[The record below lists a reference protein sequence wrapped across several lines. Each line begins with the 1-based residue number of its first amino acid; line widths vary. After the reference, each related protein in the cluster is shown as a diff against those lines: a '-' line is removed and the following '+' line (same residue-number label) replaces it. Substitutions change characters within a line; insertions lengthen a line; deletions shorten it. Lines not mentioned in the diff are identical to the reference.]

1 MIMANLEQF
10 ETRMGKA
17 IQNLESEYNSIR
29 AGRAN
34 AAVLDKI
41 SVEYYGVPSPLAT
54 IASVSVPDARTLLI
68 QPWDASI
75 LSEIEK
81 SIQKSDLGINP
92 TNDGKAVRLSFPPL
106 TEERRK
112 EIVKDV
118 SKKAEAARVA
128 VRNIR
133 RDAMDYFKNQKKAN
147 EITED
152 DLKAAEKDTQ
162 TLTDKY
168 IKTIDDICSKKEKE
182 ILSV

>member
-1 MIMANLEQF
+1 MANLEQF

-17 IQNLESEYNSIR
+17 VQNLESEYNSIR

-41 SVEYYGVPSPLAT
+41 TVEYYGVPSPLAT

-81 SIQKSDLGINP
+81 SIQKSELGINP
-92 TNDGKAVRLSFPPL
+92 TNDGKAIRLNFPPL

-133 RDAMDYFKNQKKAN
+133 RDAMDYFKNQKKNN

-168 IKTIDDICSKKEKE
+168 IKIVDDTCSKKEKE

>member
-1 MIMANLEQF
+1 MATNLEQF

-41 SVEYYGVPSPLAT
+41 TVEYYGVASPLAT

-81 SIQKSDLGINP
+81 SIQKSELGINP
-92 TNDGKAVRLSFPPL
+92 TNDGKAVRLNFPPL

-133 RDAMDYFKNQKKAN
+133 RDAMDYFRNQKKAN

-168 IKTIDDICSKKEKE
+168 IKIIDDVCSKKEKE

>member
-1 MIMANLEQF
+1 MANLEQF

-41 SVEYYGVPSPLAT
+41 TVEYYGVPSPLAT

-81 SIQKSDLGINP
+81 AILKSELGINP

-168 IKTIDDICSKKEKE
+168 IKIVDDTCSKKEKE

>member
-1 MIMANLEQF
+1 MANLEQF
-10 ETRMGKA
+10 ETRMQKA
-17 IQNLESEYNSIR
+17 IQNLEGEYNSIR

-41 SVEYYGVPSPLAT
+41 TVEYYGVASPLAT

-81 SIQKSDLGINP
+81 SILKSELGINP
-92 TNDGKAVRLSFPPL
+92 ANDGKAIRLNFPPL

-133 RDAMDYFKNQKKAN
+133 RDAMDYFKNQKKNN

-168 IKTIDDICSKKEKE
+168 IKIIDDTCSKKEKE

>member
-1 MIMANLEQF
+1 MATNLEQF

-41 SVEYYGVPSPLAT
+41 TVEYYGVASPLAT

-81 SIQKSDLGINP
+81 SIQKSELGINP
-92 TNDGKAVRLSFPPL
+92 TNDGKAVRLNFPPL

-168 IKTIDDICSKKEKE
+168 IKMIDDVCSKKEKE

>member
-1 MIMANLEQF
+1 MATNLEQF

-41 SVEYYGVPSPLAT
+41 TVEYYGVASPLAT

-81 SIQKSDLGINP
+81 SIMKSELGINP
-92 TNDGKAVRLSFPPL
+92 ANDGKAIRLNFPPL

-133 RDAMDYFKNQKKAN
+133 RDAMDYFKNQKKNN

-168 IKTIDDICSKKEKE
+168 IKIIDDTCSKKEKE

>member
-1 MIMANLEQF
+1 MANLEQF
-10 ETRMGKA
+10 ESRMGKA

-41 SVEYYGVPSPLAT
+41 TVEYYGVASPLAT

-81 SIQKSDLGINP
+81 SIQKSELGINP
-92 TNDGKAVRLSFPPL
+92 TNDGKAVRLNFPPL

-168 IKTIDDICSKKEKE
+168 IKIVDDTCSKKEKE

>member
-1 MIMANLEQF
+1 MANLEQF

-41 SVEYYGVPSPLAT
+41 TVEYYGVASPLAT

-81 SIQKSDLGINP
+81 SIHKSELGINP
-92 TNDGKAVRLSFPPL
+92 ANDGKAIRLSFPPL

-133 RDAMDYFKNQKKAN
+133 RDAMDYFKNQKKNN

-168 IKTIDDICSKKEKE
+168 IKMVDDTCSKKEKE

>member
-1 MIMANLEQF
+1 MANLEQF
-10 ETRMGKA
+10 ETRMQKA
-17 IQNLESEYNSIR
+17 IQNLEGEYNSIR

-41 SVEYYGVPSPLAT
+41 TVEYYGVASPLAT

-81 SIQKSDLGINP
+81 SIMKSELGINP
-92 TNDGKAVRLSFPPL
+92 ANDGKAIRLNFPPL

-112 EIVKDV
+112 EFVKII
-118 SKKAEAARVA
+118 SKKSEEAKVA
-128 VRNIR
+128 IRGVR
-133 RDAMDYFKNQKKAN
+133 RDALEGIKKQNKNG

-152 DLKAAEKDTQ
+152 DVKIAEKDIQ
-162 TLTDKY
+162 ELTDKY
-168 IKTIDDICSKKEKE
+168 VKNVEEEYKKKEKE
-182 ILSV
+182 ILSI

>member
-1 MIMANLEQF
+1 MATNLEQF

-41 SVEYYGVPSPLAT
+41 TVEYYGVASPLAT

-81 SIQKSDLGINP
+81 SIQKSELGINP
-92 TNDGKAVRLSFPPL
+92 TNDGKAVRLNFPPL

-168 IKTIDDICSKKEKE
+168 IKIIDDVCSKKEKE

>member
-1 MIMANLEQF
+1 MATNLEQF

-41 SVEYYGVPSPLAT
+41 TVEYYGVASPLAT

-81 SIQKSDLGINP
+81 SIQKSELGINP
-92 TNDGKAVRLSFPPL
+92 TNDGKAVRLNFPPL

-152 DLKAAEKDTQ
+152 DLKAAEKDAQ

-168 IKTIDDICSKKEKE
+168 IKMIDDICGKKEKE

>member
-1 MIMANLEQF
+1 MANLEQF

-41 SVEYYGVPSPLAT
+41 TVEYYGVASPLAT

-81 SIQKSDLGINP
+81 SIQKSELGINP
-92 TNDGKAVRLSFPPL
+92 ANDGKAIRLNFPPL

-133 RDAMDYFKNQKKAN
+133 RDAMDYFKNQKKNN

-152 DLKAAEKDTQ
+152 DLKGAEKDIQ

-168 IKTIDDICSKKEKE
+168 IKIIDDTCSKKEKE

>member
-1 MIMANLEQF
+1 MANLEQF
-10 ETRMGKA
+10 ETRMQKA
-17 IQNLESEYNSIR
+17 IQNLEGEYNSIR

-41 SVEYYGVPSPLAT
+41 TVEYYGVASPLAT

-81 SIQKSDLGINP
+81 SIQKSELGINP

-118 SKKAEAARVA
+118 SKKAENAKVA

-133 RDAMDYFKNQKKAN
+133 RDAMDYFKNLKKNN

-152 DLKAAEKDTQ
+152 DLKNAEKDAQ

-168 IKTIDDICSKKEKE
+168 IKMIDDICDKKEKE

>member
-1 MIMANLEQF
+1 MANLEQF

-41 SVEYYGVPSPLAT
+41 TVEYYGVASPLAT

-81 SIQKSDLGINP
+81 SIQKSELGINP
-92 TNDGKAVRLSFPPL
+92 ANDGKAIRLSFPPL

-133 RDAMDYFKNQKKAN
+133 RDAMDYFKNQKKNN

-168 IKTIDDICSKKEKE
+168 IKMVDDTCSKKEKE

>member
-1 MIMANLEQF
+1 MATNLEQF

-41 SVEYYGVPSPLAT
+41 TVEYYGVASPLAT

-81 SIQKSDLGINP
+81 SIQKSELGINP
-92 TNDGKAVRLSFPPL
+92 TNDGKAVRLNFPPL

-152 DLKAAEKDTQ
+152 DLKAAEKDAQ

-168 IKTIDDICSKKEKE
+168 IKMIDDICSKKEKE

>member
-1 MIMANLEQF
+1 
-10 ETRMGKA
+10 MGKA

-41 SVEYYGVPSPLAT
+41 TVEYYGVPSPLAT

-81 SIQKSDLGINP
+81 AILKSELGINP
-92 TNDGKAVRLSFPPL
+92 TNDGKAIRLSFPPL

-112 EIVKDV
+112 EIAKTIK
-118 SKKAEAARVA
+118 SKCEDSKVA
-128 VRNIR
+128 IRSIR
-133 RDAMDYFKNQKKAN
+133 RDAIESFKTAKKNN

-152 DLKAAEKDTQ
+152 DLKGIEKDVQ
-162 TLTDKY
+162 TLTDKFV
-168 IKTIDDICSKKEKE
+168 KNIDGICAAKEKE
-182 ILSV
+182 IMEI

>member
-1 MIMANLEQF
+1 MANLEQF

-41 SVEYYGVPSPLAT
+41 TVEYYGVASPLAT

-81 SIQKSDLGINP
+81 SIQKSELGINP
-92 TNDGKAVRLSFPPL
+92 ANDGKAIRLNFPPL

-133 RDAMDYFKNQKKAN
+133 RDAMDYFKNQKKNN

-152 DLKAAEKDTQ
+152 DLKAAEKDIQ

-168 IKTIDDICSKKEKE
+168 IKIIDDTCSKKEKE